1 MTEKNYT
8 ISDLVDVVR
17 KGNAPPP
24 CDTTLQV
31 HAYYAEEGISRGRW
45 EVSSLFIN
53 GNGVVMGGLLS
64 AAADIMM
71 AYAIA
76 SCLNDDQRFASIN
89 LQTTFHRPA
98 FQGVV
103 EIEAR
108 VERLGKSVAYL
119 VADLTQDGKKVA
131 SSVSSVMIM
140 EA

>member
-1 MTEKNYT
+1 MTTKKYT
-8 ISDLVDVVR
+8 IRDLVDVAR
-17 KGNAPPP
+17 KGDAPPP
-24 CDTTLQV
+24 CDSTLQV
-31 HAYYAEEGISRGRW
+31 HATYAEEGVARGRW
-45 EVSSLFIN
+45 EVSPLFIN
-53 GNGVVMGGLLS
+53 GNGVAMGGFLS

-76 SCLNDDQRFASIN
+76 STLDDEQRFASIN

-98 FQGVV
+98 FEGVV

-119 VADLTQDGKKVA
+119 VADLTQNGKKVA
-131 SSVSSVMIM
+131 TSVSSVMIM

>member
-1 MTEKNYT
+1 MTVKKYT
-8 ISDLVDVVR
+8 ISDLVNVAR
-17 KGNAPPP
+17 KGDVPPP
-24 CDTTLQV
+24 CDSTLQV
-31 HAYYAEEGISRGRW
+31 IAESAENGVARGRW
-45 EVSSLFIN
+45 EVSPVFIN
-53 GNGVVMGGLLS
+53 GNGVAMGGFLS

-76 SCLNDDQRFASIN
+76 SCLNDEQGFASID
-89 LQTTFHRPA
+89 LHTTFHRPT

-119 VADLTQDGKKVA
+119 VADLSQNGKKVA

-140 EA
+140 NG